1 MKIEKFFD
9 KRTFTLIYLL
19 WDEAS
24 KDAIIIDPVL
34 DYDPEDSRIWF
45 ESIDKIDKVIGE
57 EQLKLRY
64 VLETHAHA
72 DHLSGAQE
80 LKRRYPEARVAI
92 GNKIDMVQGAFKPVF
107 GLGDDFPTDGS
118 QFDELLEDAQ
128 TLEAGSLK
136 VEVIATPGHTPAC
149 LSYKVDDAVF
159 TGDALFLPDSGT
171 GRCDF
176 PAGSAQDLYTSVHDR
191 LYALPDET
199 RVFVGHDY
207 QPNGRSV
214 QCESTIGEEKA
225 SNIQLTGDTPED
237 RFVELRETRD
247 ATLKAPRL
255 LYQSVQVN
263 IDAGQL
269 PPGST
274 RSKAELKAPV

>member
-9 KRTFTLIYLL
+9 KRTFTLTYLL

-118 QFDELLEDAQ
+118 RFEELLEDAK
-128 TLEAGSLK
+128 TLEAVALK
-136 VEVIATPGHTPAC
+136 GEVIATPGHTPAC

-159 TGDALFLPDSGT
+159 TGDALFLPDSGP

>member
-9 KRTFTLIYLL
+9 KRTFTLTYLL

-274 RSKAELKAPV
+274 RSNAELKAPV

>member
-9 KRTFTLIYLL
+9 KRTFTLTYLL